1 MINIT
6 RSIESYDS
14 VFGIKQSVTLTGSNK
29 PFDNELSTSESVR
42 ILKELLLEY
51 DVSVG
56 TPYTHSN
63 ENVILDFFGF
73 IIDLIGKI
81 IKGIRNFFARIF
93 GFKTDNDKIND
104 IKREL
109 ANKKSQNRANMI
121 RRIKESLYRNFGKI
135 YTRSTSDKPIF
146 PNLSK
151 FNISIIG
158 RRINGLLDECDDV
171 FKFLSTAGWGYK
183 VPEIDVYKFLP
194 LSELYKVMEQFEID
208 GKKFTPHISGMF
220 LNACD
225 FDKFGMYEYFYD
237 DRADDIIKYYV
248 NDFDNVKNKITNWSN
263 DLSKH
268 LKYWQ
273 STLSDI
279 KTKIN
284 RNSSIIDKGQNDKQI
299 ATVQKWTSELVH
311 IINLLIGS
319 QVSFVSLL
327 VHVNLDIG
335 FFSSSA
341 KSKDNIEEKIAGSYI
356 SYHQNRTV

>member
-1 MINIT
+1 MINVT

-14 VFGIKQSVTLTGSNK
+14 VFGIEKSVNLTVSNK
-29 PFDNELSTSESVR
+29 PFNNDLSSSESVR

-121 RRIKESLYRNFGKI
+121 RRIKDALYRHFHEI
-135 YTRSTSDKPIF
+135 YTKSTSDKPIF

-151 FNISIIG
+151 FNINIIE
-158 RRINGLLDECDDV
+158 RRTNKLLNECDSV

-183 VPEIDVYKFLP
+183 VPEIDVYKYTP

-208 GKKFTPHISGMF
+208 GKKFTSHRAGMF
-220 LNACD
+220 INACD

-248 NDFDNVKNKITNWSN
+248 NDFNNVKNSITNWAN
-263 DLSKH
+263 DLNKH

-273 STLSDI
+273 STLTNI
-279 KTKIN
+279 KTSIN
-284 RNSSIIDKGQNDKQI
+284 KNSSIIDKGQNDKQI
-299 ATVQKWTSELVH
+299 ATVQKWTSELIQ
-311 IINLLIGS
+311 IINKLTGS
-319 QVSFVSLL
+319 QVSFMSIL
-327 VHVNLDIG
+327 VLANIDIG
-335 FFSSSA
+335 FFNNSTQYL
-341 KSKDNIEEKIAGSYI
+341 DEIAESRARSHTY
-356 SYHQNRTV
+356 YHQNRIM